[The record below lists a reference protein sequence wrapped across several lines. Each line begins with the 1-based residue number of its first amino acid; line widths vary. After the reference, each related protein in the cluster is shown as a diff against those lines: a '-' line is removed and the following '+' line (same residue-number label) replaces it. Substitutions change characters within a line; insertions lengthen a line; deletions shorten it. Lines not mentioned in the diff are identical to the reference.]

1 MEYMFFRKFNN
12 PASVFLFCIGFMM
25 ITFVGCESNSNK
37 NNETKSNDVA
47 SVIDQVPKIKIGD
60 VIFEVELAINP
71 AERAKGL
78 SGRNILDK
86 NNGML
91 FVFSEDSAT
100 QFWMYGM
107 KFSLDIVWIS
117 NSCKIIDITYNAEHP
132 ENPNSSEGLVLYSSK
147 LPATY
152 TLEINAGEIDLYNI
166 NIGELVKFLNFPK
179 GNHVN
184 C

>member
-47 SVIDQVPKIKIGD
+47 SVIDQAPKIKIGD

-71 AERAKGL
+71 TERSRGL
-78 SGRNILDK
+78 SGRNSLEK
-86 NNGML
+86 NSGML
-91 FVFSEDSAT
+91 FVFDKDSAT

-107 KFSLDIVWIS
+107 KFSLDLVWIS
-117 NSCKIIDITYNAEHP
+117 NSCEIVDITYSAEYP
-132 ENPNSSEGLVLYSSK
+132 ENPKSSEGLVLYSSK
-147 LPATY
+147 SPATY
-152 TLEINAGEIDLYNI
+152 TLEINAGEVNLHDI
-166 NIGELVKFLNFPK
+166 NIGGLVEFLNFPK
-179 GNHVN
+179 GSPVN